1 MCPHGR
7 RLSCGKRH
15 AEADSCLGRPLCPD
29 CYDYDAA
36 VVWNAHAPE
45 LWRRTTIA
53 IRRRLARLARG
64 RQLGKLQL
72 PYAKVAEFQARGLVH
87 FHAIFRLDTTTP
99 DGHLTPP
106 ALTADDLAD
115 AINAAAGTWFAT
127 VNHPARPKGWDI
139 AWGGQIDTSA
149 VQLPADRRGPNIAV
163 ASYLAKYATNPPKP
177 SAP

>member
-87 FHAIFRLDTTTP
+87 FHAIFRLDATTG
-99 DGHLTPP
+99 DGQLVPP
-106 ALTADDLAD
+106 AIGVEQPPGKEVSTTCPRGAPESGSGSK
-115 AINAAAGTWFAT
+115 AGASQYQPPA
-127 VNHPARPKGWDI
+127 PAR
-139 AWGGQIDTSA
+139 
-149 VQLPADRRGPNIAV
+149 
-163 ASYLAKYATNPPKP
+163 TNPGRAC
-177 SAP
+177 S